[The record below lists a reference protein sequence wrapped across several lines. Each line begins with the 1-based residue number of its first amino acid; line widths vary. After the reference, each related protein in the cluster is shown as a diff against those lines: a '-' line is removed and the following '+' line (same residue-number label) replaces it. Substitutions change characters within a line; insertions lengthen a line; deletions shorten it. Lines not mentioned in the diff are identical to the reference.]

1 METKLLDILYKT
13 LELKLKETNPN
24 EHGYKAGLLFCQ
36 SEIQKMQID
45 LLTHEINNK

>member
-1 METKLLDILYKT
+1 METKLLERLYRV

-36 SEIQKMQID
+36 SEIKKIQID
-45 LLTHEINNK
+45 LLTHEINKS